1 MINESVYHENCVTY
15 YSLSQAQI
23 KEHHKAVASAPVYG
37 VHPPQ
42 SNGRINENTILYP
55 SLNDFMGM
63 EITSEMLSANQVALF
78 PAQSVI
84 NYLKNLHSS
93 NVNVTSLKSE
103 NNCGSCQ

>member
-1 MINESVYHENCVTY
+1 M
-15 YSLSQAQI
+15 APG
-23 KEHHKAVASAPVYG
+23 PVYG

-42 SNGRINENTILYP
+42 SHTMHNENAILYP

-84 NYLKNLHSS
+84 ISSQKAYMKKNL
-93 NVNVTSLKSE
+93 NFDFIPIR
-103 NNCGSCQ
+103 

>member
-1 MINESVYHENCVTY
+1 
-15 YSLSQAQI
+15 
-23 KEHHKAVASAPVYG
+23 VAPGPVYG

-42 SNGRINENTILYP
+42 SHAIITENAILYP

-84 NYLKNLHSS
+84 ISSQKTYIKKKNL
-93 NVNVTSLKSE
+93 NFDLIPIR
-103 NNCGSCQ
+103 

>member
-1 MINESVYHENCVTY
+1 
-15 YSLSQAQI
+15 
-23 KEHHKAVASAPVYG
+23 VYG

-42 SNGRINENTILYP
+42 SHAIITENAILYP

-84 NYLKNLHSS
+84 ISS
-93 NVNVTSLKSE
+93 QKTYIKKKS
-103 NNCGSCQ
+103 